1 MSINLNFCNCLGSL
15 HQLAPIVKD
24 VSKMVLDGVCLPDMR
39 SMALKANLAQ
49 EGPLPQTV
57 ELCSLIEMK
66 LHMIKVDAEVVMRPY
81 LTCFRYIFCFPF
93 LCAHSDDWLL
103 FFINFDFNFLFA
115 GLYHTGSL
123 RVILLYLYLLNI
135 YWWCLNIDFCVL
147 AKSIFLR
154 FHLFE

>member
-1 MSINLNFCNCLGSL
+1 MSIDLNFCNCLGSL

-24 VSKMVLDGVCLPDMR
+24 VGKMVLDGVCLPNMR
-39 SMALKANLAQ
+39 SMSLKAHLAQ

-57 ELCSLIEMK
+57 ELRRLIQMK
-66 LHMIKVDAEVVMRPY
+66 LHLIKVEAEVVMRSY
-81 LTCFRYIFCFPF
+81 LTCLWYIICFPF

-103 FFINFDFNFLFA
+103 FVINFDFHFLFG
-115 GLYHTGSL
+115 GLYQTGSL
-123 RVILLYLYLLNI
+123 RVILFYLYLLNI
-135 YWWCLNIDFCVL
+135 YWCTLNIVFCVL